1 MDLKKQSWKR
11 TLMYT
16 VSVCMY
22 LSMKWEKIGS
32 FGVLYEEIVSAI
44 KHFLT

>member
-1 MDLKKQSWKR
+1 MDLKKQSWKT

-16 VSVCMY
+16 VCMY

-32 FGVLYEEIVSAI
+32 FRVLYEEIVSAI
-44 KHFLT
+44 KHFLN